1 VSLINDTLKEIEKIK
16 ASISDLEEKLAEEL
30 RQELLAVE
38 QVNQWNDP
46 VPSVKEEEPMSDPIE
61 TRMEDAGIE
70 FENKTPPRSDLKC
83 PLCDKKVFDN
93 RPQKLSGE
101 YKPKSPDFVC
111 SNRETCSGLKQGDY
125 GMLRKSWWLN
135 SKDLPQDW
143 IETKVPHNPDAT
155 YVDTTKQETQKES
168 PF

>member
-1 VSLINDTLKEIEKIK
+1 MKQIDQALRKIELGKKAFDEAEEI
-16 ASISDLEEKLAEEL
+16 LAEIL
-30 RQELLAVE
+30 QGDA
-38 QVNQWNDP
+38 
-46 VPSVKEEEPMSDPIE
+46 VPSVMEQEPMSDPIE
-61 TRMEDAGIE
+61 DRMDQAGIS
-70 FENKTPPRSDLKC
+70 FEDKTPPRRDLVC
-83 PLCDKKVFDN
+83 YLCESKVFDN
-93 RPQKLSGE
+93 RPQKKSGQ
-101 YKPKSPDFVC
+101 YKEKSPDFVC
-111 SNRETCSGLKQGDY
+111 SNNNDCSGMKQGDY